1 MIRERH
7 MVSVMM
13 PVYNGLPMIKASVTS
28 LLNQTYTDWE
38 CIIVDDGST
47 DGTSEFLDTLT
58 DSRFKVV
65 HLHNNSGRAIAR
77 QTALDSA
84 HGEFIAMLDAD
95 DLYHPDKLKRQVDFL
110 INHPEISLVS
120 SAICSFGTASDLKY
134 KRQIQTYGCQ
144 IIEYKKVLPSHACSM
159 LRMEYARKCF
169 YKPYLKLAEDVDFLD
184 QYLKGRS
191 YAVISDILYYYSEID
206 SVTKDKLIHYY
217 TNGIQAGLLNIIQG
231 LRLFISNGVKFIVG
245 KISYPFINMETILK
259 KRGTVLSKEELEYF
273 NNSIQPIIDNV
284 VGKNQKH
291 S

>member
-77 QTALDSA
+77 QTALDAA

-144 IIEYKKVLPSHACSM
+144 IIELLLSA
-159 LRMEYARKCF
+159 
-169 YKPYLKLAEDVDFLD
+169 KP
-184 QYLKGRS
+184 
-191 YAVISDILYYYSEID
+191 
-206 SVTKDKLIHYY
+206 
-217 TNGIQAGLLNIIQG
+217 
-231 LRLFISNGVKFIVG
+231 
-245 KISYPFINMETILK
+245 
-259 KRGTVLSKEELEYF
+259 
-273 NNSIQPIIDNV
+273 
-284 VGKNQKH
+284 
-291 S
+291 